1 MFLLPGEA
9 LLVAWEE
16 DWNCCHLDLVV
27 VEVAVGM
34 LVAEAGFAVAEAV
47 VVIVEVVVAV
57 SAGDD
62 VAADQIVQRKG
73 QQVPCHTQTEVA
85 QVQEAGGHPL

>member
-16 DWNCCHLDLVV
+16 DWDCCHLDLVV

-34 LVAEAGFAVAEAV
+34 LVAEAV

-62 VAADQIVQRKG
+62 VAVDQTDQRKG